1 MNATFEEHSL
11 ILSFAESETL
21 NIYLAMHTS
30 NSIFVNAV
38 LLESEFNSDPLIIL
52 LTPNPEQESK

>member
-1 MNATFEEHSL
+1 
-11 ILSFAESETL
+11 
-21 NIYLAMHTS
+21 MHTS